1 MSFKT
6 RHPDFEAIE
15 AHIKRARIER
25 SLVIGQMISNG
36 IFAVA
41 RLFGRP
47 DRAEAERKHIA
58 TDAFLRRSIQ

>member
-1 MSFKT
+1 MTF
-6 RHPDFEAIE
+6 RNEHPDFAAIE
-15 AHIKRARIER
+15 NHIKRARIER

-36 IFAVA
+36 LFAVA

-47 DRAEAERKHIA
+47 AHTEVERKHIA